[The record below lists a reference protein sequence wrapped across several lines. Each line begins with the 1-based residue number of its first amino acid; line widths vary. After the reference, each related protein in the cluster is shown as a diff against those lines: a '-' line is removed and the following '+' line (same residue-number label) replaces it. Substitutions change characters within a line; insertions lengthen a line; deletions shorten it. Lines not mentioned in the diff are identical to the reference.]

1 MKNIYAVLILS
12 LTGTSFTSS
21 VIATSTADRPA
32 PEAIAAAEAQKA
44 ALDYQYEQEHKSS
57 PASSD

>member
-21 VIATSTADRPA
+21 VIAASTADRPA

-44 ALDYQYEQEHKSS
+44 ALD
-57 PASSD
+57 